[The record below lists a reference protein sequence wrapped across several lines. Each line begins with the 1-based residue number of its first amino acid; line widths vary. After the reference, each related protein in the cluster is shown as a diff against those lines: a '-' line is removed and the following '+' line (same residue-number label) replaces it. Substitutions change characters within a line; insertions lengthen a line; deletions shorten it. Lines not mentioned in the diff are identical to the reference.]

1 MFARCLVFVALAAL
15 CSTAYADPQ
24 ATRDDIEISR
34 ILNVPRG
41 TVRIAKDPRNNALY
55 TLRQNGSI
63 DRIGLAAATHTPA
76 YSRDDHGI
84 RSGFTGFAI

>member
-1 MFARCLVFVALAAL
+1 MFARCLSFTVLAAL

-34 ILNVPRG
+34 ILNVPKG

-55 TLRQNGSI
+55 TLRQNGAIGRI
-63 DRIGLAAATHTPA
+63 DLA
-76 YSRDDHGI
+76 G
-84 RSGFTGFAI
+84 